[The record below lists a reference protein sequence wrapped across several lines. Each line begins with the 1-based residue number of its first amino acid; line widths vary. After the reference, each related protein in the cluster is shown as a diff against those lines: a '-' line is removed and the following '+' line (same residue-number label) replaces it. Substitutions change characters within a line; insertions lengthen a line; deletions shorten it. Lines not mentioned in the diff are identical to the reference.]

1 MQPLRRSVA
10 SMGVHPGSVNFAPL
24 LAELRRRPSQIAAAL
39 DGASLAFC
47 SGSRALLGAW
57 LGLCQDGSSVNV
69 VGAVTTAG
77 EALCLVQQR
86 QPYLLICTDRLE
98 EGDAVNLVERIK
110 RDHPATHTLLL
121 VSEERR
127 LQPLRRALAAECD
140 GICLESRVGQGTLL
154 AAVQSIRAGGRYTD
168 SSLTSLMRQP
178 AGGGSTRTAPLLS
191 TRECEVLE
199 CLRQGL
205 SNREIASQLFLSVET
220 VRSHVRSLRE
230 KLGARGR
237 GHAAVIGLQRGLIEW
252 QDS

>member
-1 MQPLRRSVA
+1 
-10 SMGVHPGSVNFAPL
+10 MGVHPGSVNFAPL
-24 LAELRRRPSQIAAAL
+24 LAELRKRPSQIAAAL

-57 LGLCQDGSSVNV
+57 LGHFQDSGSVNV

-77 EALCLVQQR
+77 EALCLVVQR
-86 QPYLLICTDRLE
+86 RPYLLVCTDRLE

-110 RDHPATHTLLL
+110 REHPATHTLLL

-127 LQPLRRALAAECD
+127 LQPLRRALAAGCD

-168 SSLTSLMRQP
+168 STLYSLLRQR
-178 AGGGSTRTAPLLS
+178 AGDGSTGPEPRLT

-199 CLRQGL
+199 GLQQGL

-220 VRSHVRSLRE
+220 VRSHVRSLRQ

-237 GHAAVIGLQRGLIEW
+237 GHAAVIGLQRGLI
-252 QDS
+252 D

>member
-1 MQPLRRSVA
+1 
-10 SMGVHPGSVNFAPL
+10 MGVHPGAVNFAPL
-24 LAELRRRPSQIAAAL
+24 LAELRKRPSQIAAAL

-57 LGLCQDGSSVNV
+57 LNLFQEVGSVNV

-77 EALCLVQQR
+77 EALCLVQQQR
-86 QPYLLICTDRLE
+86 PYLLVCTDRLE
-98 EGDAVNLVERIK
+98 EGDAVTLVERIK
-110 RDHPATHTLLL
+110 REHPGTHTLLL

-168 SSLTSLMRQP
+168 SAVYSLLRQR
-178 AGGGSTRTAPLLS
+178 AGGGSTGTEPRLS

-199 CLRQGL
+199 GLQRGL

-220 VRSHVRSLRE
+220 VRSHVRSLLQ
-230 KLGARGR
+230 KLGARDR
-237 GHAAVIGLQRGLIEW
+237 GHAAVIGLRRGLI
-252 QDS
+252 D

>member
-1 MQPLRRSVA
+1 
-10 SMGVHPGSVNFAPL
+10 MGLHLGSVNFAPL
-24 LAELRRRPSQIAAAL
+24 LAELRKRPSQIAAAL

-57 LGLCQDGSSVNV
+57 LGLFQDVDSVNV
-69 VGAVTTAG
+69 VGAVTTAR

-86 QPYLLICTDRLE
+86 RPYLLVCTDRLE
-98 EGDAVNLVERIK
+98 EGDAVNLVERVK
-110 RDHPATHTLLL
+110 REHPTTHTLLL

-140 GICLESRVGQGTLL
+140 GICLESRVGQGTVL

-168 SSLTSLMRQP
+168 GTVNSLIRQR
-178 AGGGSTRTAPLLS
+178 AGGGSASMEPQLS
-191 TRECEVLE
+191 SRECEVLE
-199 CLRQGL
+199 GLRRGL

-220 VRSHVRSLRE
+220 VRSHVRSVLQ

-237 GHAAVIGLQRGLIEW
+237 GHAAVIGLQRGLI
-252 QDS
+252 D